1 MKKTFALFLALILV
15 YSTTCYAKESGR
27 VYNCDYKVLSFNT
40 NIEITKDAENVG
52 NISGKIVRLVTDP
65 LDFTDSYGEIIGQA
79 SDTYGFI
86 TQDTHGIMVK
96 NTLECIMEG
105 KFAFFGEKYD
115 ILNNKQEV
123 IGSAKFNAFNTKGE
137 IVDNDGKVIAT
148 YSSPFLMYDYDIT
161 IYSDILSDEAVLLI
175 MASYVSDIVADSES
189 SDD

>member
-1 MKKTFALFLALILV
+1 MKKIFTLFLVLILV
-15 YSTTCYAKESGR
+15 FSTTCYAQESGKI
-27 VYNCDYKVLSFNT
+27 YNCNYKVLSFNT

-86 TQDTHGIMVK
+86 AQDTHGIIVK

-105 KFAFFGEKYD
+105 KFALFGEKYD

-123 IGSAKFNAFNTKGE
+123 IGSANFNAFNTKGE

-148 YSSPFLMYDYDIT
+148 YSSPFLMYDYDVA

>member
-1 MKKTFALFLALILV
+1 
-15 YSTTCYAKESGR
+15 
-27 VYNCDYKVLSFNT
+27 
-40 NIEITKDAENVG
+40 
-52 NISGKIVRLVTDP
+52 
-65 LDFTDSYGEIIGQA
+65 
-79 SDTYGFI
+79 
-86 TQDTHGIMVK
+86 MVK